1 MLNEADRPSQPL
13 NTEATNVFHHDHQQ
27 TSTVATKQTQ
37 AHGMRLIDIQEES
50 EDEDEVSSLNKLQ
63 ASTINYKFR

>member
-1 MLNEADRPSQPL
+1 M
-13 NTEATNVFHHDHQQ
+13 FHHDHQQ